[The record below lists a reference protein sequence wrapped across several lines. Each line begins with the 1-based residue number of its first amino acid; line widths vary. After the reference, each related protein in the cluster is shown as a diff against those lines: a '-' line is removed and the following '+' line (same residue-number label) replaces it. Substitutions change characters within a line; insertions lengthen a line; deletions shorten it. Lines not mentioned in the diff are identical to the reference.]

1 MGAPTVCKIWDH
13 REHAARHD
21 NAGLLC
27 NNNADTGAGQEMVL
41 ALGSLR
47 VRKDRIVR
55 SQLAIELE
63 NGREI
68 FADCFP
74 DRDGA
79 HFDESNRRRADRI
92 RQKHDGPTD
101 NA

>member
-1 MGAPTVCKIWDH
+1 
-13 REHAARHD
+13 
-21 NAGLLC
+21 
-27 NNNADTGAGQEMVL
+27 MVL

-101 NA
+101 KRLAAPNGQCIASGAALIQWSSLMRQG